1 MRNSIAILFLLCAT
15 LATAGARKAP
25 MPVPSPSAT
34 PAPTYTPV
42 TGPHPKLELTGT
54 VGATESEKKR
64 LQDAVTY
71 GNQKLAYSCFKEA
84 VLAASY
90 DNTNGK
96 TQAQIYDLMSKE
108 TLKLSVEIF
117 DGNWKENYWWHTV
130 AYEGTGAQIRLN
142 RYFLGDSDSISQTML
157 HERGGHALGFGH
169 PRGVGTGQ
177 PYGVQNAL
185 WKCPL
190 PAITATNR

>member
-1 MRNSIAILFLLCAT
+1 MKKWFLLILLVT
-15 LATAGARKAP
+15 GLATANAGGRKAP
-25 MPVPSPSAT
+25 APVPSPS
-34 PAPTYTPV
+34 PVPTYTPV

-54 VGATESEKKR
+54 VGGTQNEIKR
-64 LQDAVTY
+64 LESAVAY
-71 GNQKLAYSCFKEA
+71 GNKKLSYSCFRDS
-84 VLAASY
+84 VLAGKY

-108 TLKLSVEIF
+108 PLKLSVEIF
-117 DGNWKENYWWHTV
+117 DGSWWENHWYHTV

-142 RYFLGDSDSISQTML
+142 RYFLGDDSSISATMI
-157 HERGGHALGFGH
+157 HERGGHALGFSH

-185 WKCPL
+185 ENCP
-190 PAITATNR
+190 AVN